1 MRVWSNWRAI
11 LTAKPST
18 AVISLF
24 STGAR
29 MRRKITRFPNMRWRA
44 KRFRH
49 GWCERAILT
58 VAKKQK
64 PKRISCLFGFF
75 IFNSNG
81 LTPEGV
87 TTNVSSR
94 PHFPRR
100 QILLLLRGQFVNR
113 DAYGFQL
120 QRDNPV
126 FNIGWNIALVS

>member
-1 MRVWSNWRAI
+1 
-11 LTAKPST
+11 
-18 AVISLF
+18 
-24 STGAR
+24 
-29 MRRKITRFPNMRWRA
+29 
-44 KRFRH
+44 
-49 GWCERAILT
+49 LT